1 MEKKESKKK
10 KTKKRRNYKYHGVIL
25 LVLEIAF
32 FVCTVMIAIM
42 EFTPGHINCDF
53 IVSEYAF
60 IEEFFVKESSHIM
73 DGFCLLWGM
82 SITVV
87 LFLLESGNTYW
98 YGMRLKR
105 IIRAMLYKPVLMAG
119 AVEYILLCPVTY
131 IMEVKERYKTCL
143 WCIVLTFLV
152 FTLIP
157 LYTIHI
163 TRKKTINSLI
173 LKDSVNEL
181 QNVISRRKNSYTQMK
196 LQQLLVSS
204 MIVNTVYEDSQEVEQ
219 LIVIIQ
225 GMFSTEKIDMV
236 ISNTVFDHVTVMT
249 WVEQIVEQSGFHTE
263 QERERTIY
271 ILKRLWEVIREEIQ
285 SEELDEEERRYKFL
299 SYAVE
304 ILLPVFYREEEIT
317 NRIFISVWANMKEVY
332 FKVLP
337 YLFLYAEFCYKDCQ
351 QEFFE
356 KYYHI
361 ISDIRIN
368 REKLKAEC
376 RLWRNDKG
384 FKERQIAREFW
395 IAWAFYRDGSN
406 NIGLTA
412 FHKFCDDIEMISQD
426 NIAALRTYTMK
437 KVRNILR

>member
-1 MEKKESKKK
+1 MEKTRR
-10 KTKKRRNYKYHGVIL
+10 KTKKKRDYKCHGVIL
-25 LVLEIAF
+25 IVLEITF
-32 FVCTVMIAIM
+32 CLSTVVMAIM

-60 IEEFFVKESSHIM
+60 IEEFFIEERSHIM

-87 LFLLESGNTYW
+87 LFLIESGNTYW
-98 YGMRLKR
+98 YGLRFKR
-105 IIRAMLYKPVLMAG
+105 IIRAMLYKHALILG

-143 WCIVLTFLV
+143 WCIILTFLV
-152 FTLIP
+152 FTAIP
-157 LYTIHI
+157 FYTIHI

-173 LKDSVNEL
+173 LRESAREL
-181 QNVISRRKNSYTQMK
+181 QNVIDMKKNSYTQMK
-196 LQQLLVSS
+196 IQQLLVSS
-204 MIVNTVYEDSQEVEQ
+204 MIVNTIYEDSQEVEQ
-219 LIVIIQ
+219 LVVIMQ
-225 GMFSTEKIDMV
+225 GMFRDKKIDV
-236 ISNTVFDHVTVMT
+236 IICNTIFNHVTVMT
-249 WVEQIVEQSGFHTE
+249 WVEQIIEQSGFHTE

-271 ILKRLWEVIREEIQ
+271 ILKRLWEVIKEEIQ
-285 SEELDEEERRYKFL
+285 SEELDEETQRYKLL

-317 NRIFISVWANMKEVY
+317 NRIFFSVWANMKEVY

-361 ISDIRIN
+361 IFDIKAD
-368 REKLKAEC
+368 REKIKAEC
-376 RLWRNDKG
+376 RLWKKG
-384 FKERQIAREFW
+384 VDHKERQIAREFW

-412 FHKFCDDIEMISQD
+412 FNKFCDDVEMISQD

>member
-1 MEKKESKKK
+1 MGKKESKKK
-10 KTKKRRNYKYHGVIL
+10 KNRQRRNYKRHGMIL

-32 FVCTVMIAIM
+32 FVCTVIMAIM
-42 EFTPGHINCDF
+42 EFTPGHVNCDF
-53 IVSEYAF
+53 IVSKYALL
-60 IEEFFVKESSHIM
+60 EEFFVKKSSHIM

-87 LFLLESGNTYW
+87 LFLIESGNTYW

-105 IIRAMLYKPVLMAG
+105 IIRAMLYKPVLLIG

-143 WCIVLTFLV
+143 WCIILTFVV
-152 FTLIP
+152 FTAVP

-163 TRKKTINSLI
+163 TRKKTINNLI
-173 LKDSVNEL
+173 LSESVREL
-181 QNVISRRKNSYTQMK
+181 QDMIGRKKNSYTQMK

-204 MIVNTVYEDSQEVEQ
+204 MIVNTIYEDSQEVEQ
-219 LIVIIQ
+219 LVVIIQ
-225 GMFSTEKIDMV
+225 GMFREKKIDAV
-236 ISNTVFDHVTVMT
+236 ISNTFFDHVTVMT

-285 SEELDEEERRYKFL
+285 SEESDEEKQRYKLL

-304 ILLPVFYREEEIT
+304 ILLPVFYREEKIT

-361 ISDIRIN
+361 ISDIKFS

-376 RLWRNDKG
+376 RLWRREADSE
-384 FKERQIAREFW
+384 ERQIAREFW

-406 NIGLTA
+406 NIGLSN
-412 FHKFCDDIEMISQD
+412 FNKFCDDVEMISQD
-426 NIAALRTYTMK
+426 KIAALRTYTMK